1 MSSGQVTKR
10 VKYKTSVKDAGTPG
24 RLSLVKE
31 RLVFRPNNPNSAS
44 KLDMQFKYITNHRY
58 TKEGSNK
65 APMLNL
71 TSNQGASYIFEFESY
86 EDLHICRD
94 FVGCANL
101 MKFGHKGV
109 AELLHR
115 QQKLQI
121 LELIRKFIQNNPAE
135 MICSSVQGCCKTID
149 YVLHSELQ
157 KLHQQFVGGG
167 VLTEAEFW
175 ATRKKLLEKDAN
187 RKAKQRGGLKSSVL
201 AESKPFIDGRTNRVT
216 FNLTPEIV
224 REIFSEK
231 PAVHRAYLNFV
242 PSKMADK
249 DFWTKYCR
257 AEYLQRSKNIA
268 AAIAEAAED
277 EELAIFLKPDDI
289 LANETRRK
297 IRRVDP
303 TLDMETDQGDDYS
316 HLPDH
321 GIFRDGSKEVAESGN
336 ELYQRTLLQDLN
348 RHAAVVLQGTPI
360 DEEQLK
366 DTQTVAEA
374 LERSKQERSTAS
386 KDDESSADQER
397 LKGISQAMTI
407 DDLRGSNDHHLAPL
421 WIKDPRDYFDSRQA
435 SSVKT
440 SIEATKGTMSSHES
454 YGLLRE
460 SISQI
465 KSMGLNHPVVASEV
479 AQKVLSVLTHNI
491 SSTKYNLGKKPGESL
506 LDSLPTSVR
515 DELLHHHISI
525 EELMKHFWS
534 SYPITNKY
542 LNTKVTKLKDEM
554 SKMDS
559 QLQKLKEAVQPDIR
573 HQITLLIRP
582 MQQAL
587 EAAMQHYDAEQQK
600 RASKAREKPNGY
612 S

>member
-421 WIKDPRDYFDSRQA
+421 WIK
-435 SSVKT
+435 
-440 SIEATKGTMSSHES
+440 
-454 YGLLRE
+454 
-460 SISQI
+460 
-465 KSMGLNHPVVASEV
+465 
-479 AQKVLSVLTHNI
+479 VLSVLTHNI

>member
-31 RLVFRPNNPNSAS
+31 RLLFRPNNPNSAS

-71 TSNQGASYIFEFESY
+71 TSNQACRALAPPVEAPNLGASSQVPSEQPSRD
-86 EDLHICRD
+86 DLLFR
-94 FVGCANL
+94 AR
-101 MKFGHKGV
+101 
-109 AELLHR
+109 LL
-115 QQKLQI
+115 QD
-121 LELIRKFIQNNPAE
+121 
-135 MICSSVQGCCKTID
+135 S
-149 YVLHSELQ
+149 SELQ

-175 ATRKKLLEKDAN
+175 ATRKKLLEKDSN
-187 RKAKQRGGLKSSVL
+187 TKSKQRGGLKSSVL
-201 AESKPFIDGRTNRVT
+201 GESKPLIDGRTNRVT

-242 PSKMADK
+242 PSKVTEK
-249 DFWTKYCR
+249 DFWTKYFR

-303 TLDMETDQGDDYS
+303 TLDMEADQGDDYS

-321 GIFRDGSKEVAESGN
+321 GILRDGSKEVPEPGN
-336 ELYQRTLLQDLN
+336 ELYRRTLLQDLN

-386 KDDESSADQER
+386 KDDDSMADQER

-421 WIKDPRDYFDSRQA
+421 WIKDPRDYFDSQQA
-435 SSVKT
+435 SSFRT
-440 SIEATKGTMSSHES
+440 SMEATKGSMSSQEA

-465 KSMGLNHPVVASEV
+465 KSMGLNHPIVAPEV

-534 SYPITNKY
+534 SYPITTKY
-542 LNTKVTKLKDEM
+542 LNTKVIKLKDEM

-559 QLQKLKEAVQPDIR
+559 QLQKLKETVQPDIR

>member
-94 FVGCANL
+94 FVGRALAPPAETPNLGANSQI
-101 MKFGHKGV
+101 HS
-109 AELLHR
+109 EQPSRDDLLFR
-115 QQKLQI
+115 ARL
-121 LELIRKFIQNNPAE
+121 LQNN
-135 MICSSVQGCCKTID
+135 
-149 YVLHSELQ
+149 SELQ

-321 GIFRDGSKEVAESGN
+321 GIFRDGSKEVPESGN

-386 KDDESSADQER
+386 KDDDSSADQER

-407 DDLRGSNDHHLAPL
+407 DDLRGSDDHHLAPL

-440 SIEATKGTMSSHES
+440 SIEATKGTMTSHES

>member
-31 RLVFRPNNPNSAS
+31 RLLFRPNNPNSAS

-71 TSNQGASYIFEFESY
+71 TSNQGVSYIFEFERY

-94 FVGCANL
+94 FVGRALAPPVEAPNL
-101 MKFGHKGV
+101 G
-109 AELLHR
+109 ASSQIPSEQPSRDDLLFR
-115 QQKLQI
+115 ARLLQD
-121 LELIRKFIQNNPAE
+121 
-135 MICSSVQGCCKTID
+135 S
-149 YVLHSELQ
+149 SELQ

-175 ATRKKLLEKDAN
+175 ATRKKLLEKDSN
-187 RKAKQRGGLKSSVL
+187 TKSKQRGGLKSSVL
-201 AESKPFIDGRTNRVT
+201 GESKPLIDGRTNRVT

-242 PSKMADK
+242 PSKVTEK
-249 DFWTKYCR
+249 DFWTKYFR

-303 TLDMETDQGDDYS
+303 TLDMEADQGDDYS

-321 GIFRDGSKEVAESGN
+321 GILRDGSKEVPEPGN

-386 KDDESSADQER
+386 KDDDSMADKER

-421 WIKDPRDYFDSRQA
+421 WIKDPRDYFDSQQA
-435 SSVKT
+435 SSFRT
-440 SIEATKGTMSSHES
+440 SMEATKGSMSSQEA

-465 KSMGLNHPVVASEV
+465 KSVGMNHPIVAPEV

-534 SYPITNKY
+534 SYPITTKY

-559 QLQKLKEAVQPDIR
+559 QLQKLKETVQPDIR

>member
-86 EDLHICRD
+86 EDLHTCRD

-149 YVLHSELQ
+149 FVLHSELQ

-175 ATRKKLLEKDAN
+175 ATRKKLLEKDSN

-321 GIFRDGSKEVAESGN
+321 GIFRDGSKEVPESGN

-360 DEEQLK
+360 DEDQLK

-386 KDDESSADQER
+386 KDDDSSADQER

-421 WIKDPRDYFDSRQA
+421 WI
-435 SSVKT
+435 
-440 SIEATKGTMSSHES
+440 
-454 YGLLRE
+454 
-460 SISQI
+460 
-465 KSMGLNHPVVASEV
+465 
-479 AQKVLSVLTHNI
+479 KVLSVLTHNI

-582 MQQAL
+582 MQQVDDYFFPKLPSSIIRSPLFYRTPFLFVWCRRSRQQCSTTTPSSRRELQKL
-587 EAAMQHYDAEQQK
+587 EKSRMDILERRNLLTLYVGWNRNFVET
-600 RASKAREKPNGY
+600 S
-612 S
+612 

>member
-31 RLVFRPNNPNSAS
+31 RLLFRPNNPNSAS

-71 TSNQGASYIFEFESY
+71 TSNQACSLFAYGVSYIFEFERY

-94 FVGCANL
+94 FVGRALAPPVEAPNL
-101 MKFGHKGV
+101 GASSQV
-109 AELLHR
+109 PSEQPSRDDLLFR
-115 QQKLQI
+115 ARLLQD
-121 LELIRKFIQNNPAE
+121 
-135 MICSSVQGCCKTID
+135 S
-149 YVLHSELQ
+149 SELQ

-175 ATRKKLLEKDAN
+175 ATRKKLLEKDSN
-187 RKAKQRGGLKSSVL
+187 TKSKQRGGLKSSVL
-201 AESKPFIDGRTNRVT
+201 GESKPLIDGRTNRVT

-242 PSKMADK
+242 PSKVTEK
-249 DFWTKYCR
+249 DFWTKYFR

-303 TLDMETDQGDDYS
+303 TLDMEADQGDDYS

-321 GIFRDGSKEVAESGN
+321 GILRDGSKEVPEPGN
-336 ELYQRTLLQDLN
+336 ELYRRTLLQDLN

-386 KDDESSADQER
+386 KDDDSMADQER

-421 WIKDPRDYFDSRQA
+421 WIKDPRDYFDSQQA
-435 SSVKT
+435 SSFRT
-440 SIEATKGTMSSHES
+440 SMEATKGSMSSQEA

-465 KSMGLNHPVVASEV
+465 KSMGLNHPIVAPEV

-534 SYPITNKY
+534 SYPITTKY
-542 LNTKVTKLKDEM
+542 LNTKVIKLKDEM

-559 QLQKLKEAVQPDIR
+559 QLQKLKETVQPDIR